1 MPVIK
6 PETKPEIKYKRVL
19 LKISGEALLGESEY
33 GIDPNV
39 MDNIADQIKEVV
51 EMGVEIAV
59 VIGGGNFWRG
69 VSASAKG
76 MDRTT
81 ADYIGM
87 LATVMNALGLQDALE
102 KRGVFTRVQ
111 TAISMQE
118 IAEPFIRR
126 RAVRH
131 LEKKRVV
138 IFAAGTGNPY
148 FTTDTAA
155 ALRALEIDAQIIFK
169 ATKVDGVY
177 DKDPKKFKDAKKFD
191 ELSYI
196 DVIRRNLQI
205 LDSTAT
211 SLCMDNNLPIVV
223 FDITRPGN
231 IKGAILGEKIG
242 TIVKRGENDTR

>member
-1 MPVIK
+1 MDK
-6 PETKPEIKYKRVL
+6 LKYKRVL
-19 LKISGEALLGESEY
+19 LKISGEALMGNLEY
-33 GIDPNV
+33 GIDPRVIN
-39 MDNIADQIKEVV
+39 DISGEIREVV
-51 EMGVEIAV
+51 ELGVEVAV

-69 VSASAKG
+69 VSASENG

-87 LATVMNALGLQDALE
+87 LATVMNALGLQNALE
-102 KRGVFTRVQ
+102 KIGVVTRVQ

-138 IFAAGTGNPY
+138 IFAGGTGNPY

-155 ALRALEIDAQIIFK
+155 ALRALEIEAEIIFK
-169 ATKVDGVY
+169 ATKVDGIY
-177 DKDPKKFKDAKKFD
+177 DKDPLKYKDAKKFEKLNFLD
-191 ELSYI
+191 ILKM
-196 DVIRRNLQI
+196 NLRVM
-205 LDSTAT
+205 DSTAT
-211 SLCMDNNLPIVV
+211 SLCMENNLPIIV

-231 IKGAILGEKIG
+231 IKGVIMGKRIG
-242 TIVKRGENDTR
+242 TIVSKE

>member
-1 MPVIK
+1 MPT
-6 PETKPEIKYKRVL
+6 PKYKRVL
-19 LKISGEALLGESEY
+19 LKISGEAILGESSY
-33 GIDPNV
+33 GIDPKV
-39 MDNIADQIKEVV
+39 MDNIAEQIKEVV

-69 VSASAKG
+69 ISASANG

-87 LATVMNALGLQDALE
+87 LATIMNALGLQDALE
-102 KRGVFTRVQ
+102 KKGIWTRVQ
-111 TAISMQE
+111 TSISMQE

-138 IFAAGTGNPY
+138 IFAGGTGNPY

-177 DKDPKKFKDAKKFD
+177 NKDPKKFKDAKKFD
-191 ELSYI
+191 QLSYL
-196 DVIRRNLQI
+196 DVIKKDLRI

-211 SLCMDNNLPIVV
+211 SLCMENDLPIVV
-223 FDITRPGN
+223 FDITKPGN
-231 IKGAILGEKIG
+231 IKGAIMGKRIG
-242 TIVKRGENDTR
+242 TMVEKG